1 MSLDTLLGIA
11 RARACL
17 AGPLSISGDL
27 YADGG
32 GTAKPLTGMM
42 SPASEQVQMLQGQGV
57 IDGRRATL
65 MLGEAAVTTAISRA
79 LRPGDEWRMAS
90 GSYAG
95 TWVVEAAN
103 IVRGGWQRADLRW
116 ERMATTTSAQEKR

>member
-1 MSLDTLLGIA
+1 MSLDTLLGVV
-11 RARACL
+11 RASACL
-17 AGPLSISGDL
+17 AGPLSTSGDL
-27 YADGG
+27 YADGAG
-32 GTAKPLTGMM
+32 SAHTLSAMM

-65 MLGEAAVTTAISRA
+65 MLAEAAVTTAISRA
-79 LRPGDEWRMAS
+79 LHPGDEWRVSS

-95 TWVVEAAN
+95 TWVVEACN
-103 IVRGGWQRADLRW
+103 LVRGGWQRADLRW